1 MAAKEKSMQNMPDV
15 KIGLIAVSRDCFP
28 ASLSE
33 ARRTKVAGICSM
45 RKLPVI
51 ELKTIVEA
59 EQDIPAALD
68 EINNSGINALVLYLG
83 NFGPEGPA
91 SLLVQGFGGPVMI
104 AAAAEESSGNLMD
117 GRGDAYCGMLSL
129 SYNFGLRGLK
139 PYIPEYPMGEPEE
152 IADMIAEFIPVSR
165 IHIGLKNLKIFTF
178 GPRPHDFLT
187 CNAPIKPLYD
197 LGVEIMENSELDLL
211 KCYQDAEG
219 SPGIK
224 AIVKDM
230 SKELGGNP
238 YPDLLPRLAQYELAL
253 SQFVRDNLGVC
264 SWGVMANKCWPA
276 FEKYFG
282 FVPCYVNS
290 RLASQGMPVACET
303 DVYGAL
309 SEYMAMCATDLPAT
323 ILDINNTVPA
333 DMISGS
339 KKVIKNYRMTDL
351 FMGFHCGNTP
361 YACMAGAK
369 LTHHF
374 LMNRLIEN
382 GKEPDTTRGVLQGAL
397 RPGDV
402 TVFRLQ
408 STADTMLKAYIA
420 EGEVLDVNPRSFG
433 GTGVFAVSGMARFYR
448 HVLIEHKFPHH
459 TAVAFSHAGRPL
471 FSALKML
478 GISGIFYNLPQGVR
492 YPSEN
497 PFQK

>member
-1 MAAKEKSMQNMPDV
+1 MAAKENKMQNMPDV

-28 ASLSE
+28 ASLSKT
-33 ARRTKVAGICSM
+33 RRTRVAQICS
-45 RKLPVI
+45 RRTLPVV
-51 ELKTIVEA
+51 ELKTLVET
-59 EQDIPAALD
+59 ELDIPAALD
-68 EINNSGINALVLYLG
+68 EMDKSGINALVVYLG

-91 SLLVQGFGGPVMI
+91 SLLVQNFNGPVMI

-129 SYNFGLRGLK
+129 SYNLGLRSLK
-139 PYIPEYPMGEPEE
+139 PYIPAYPLSVPED
-152 IADMIAEFIPVSR
+152 IADMIAEFMTVAR

-211 KCYQDAEG
+211 DCYQGMQG
-219 SPGIK
+219 SPEIK
-224 AIVKDM
+224 AIAKDM
-230 SKELGGNP
+230 AKELGGNP

-253 SQFVRDNLGVC
+253 TRFVEDNLGVC
-264 SWGVMANKCWPA
+264 SYGVMANKCWPA

-290 RLASQGMPVACET
+290 RLASRGMPVACET

-309 SEYMAMCATDLPAT
+309 SEYMAMCATGLPAT

-333 DMISGS
+333 DMISKS
-339 KKVIKNYRMTDL
+339 RKSIKGYRPNDL

-361 YACMAGAK
+361 YSCMAGAK

-374 LMNRLIEN
+374 LMNRLIED
-382 GKEPDTTRGVLQGAL
+382 GKEPDTTRGVLEGAI
-397 RPGDV
+397 RPGDI
-402 TVFRLQ
+402 TIFRLQ
-408 STADTMLKAYIA
+408 STADAVLKAYIA
-420 EGEVLDVNPRSFG
+420 EGEVLDVDPRSFG
-433 GTGVFAVSGMARFYR
+433 GTGVFAVDGMARFYR
-448 HVLIEHKFPHH
+448 HVLIEHRFPHH
-459 TAVAFSHAGRPL
+459 TAVAFSHAARPL
-471 FSALKML
+471 FSVLKML
-478 GISGIFYNLPQGVR
+478 GISRIFHNLPQEIQ

-497 PFQK
+497 PF